1 MALELVK
8 GFSTQSYISQRLW
21 KSIKSLRKLGPQLGL
36 SHEHQQQ
43 QQQHQGDNTLDDVPA
58 SSTVHTTPLDGTQM
72 TQELMEWFETV
83 GNLDTLMAMG
93 IPGTNTGVEDGLA
106 MLDYGGELSSVM
118 KDCF

>member
-36 SHEHQQQ
+36 LHEH
-43 QQQHQGDNTLDDVPA
+43 QQQHQGDNTLDDIPA
-58 SSTVHTTPLDGTQM
+58 LSTVHTTPLDGTQM

-83 GNLDTLMAMG
+83 GNLDTLMAI

-118 KDCF
+118 KNCF

>member
-36 SHEHQQQ
+36 LHE
-43 QQQHQGDNTLDDVPA
+43 QQHQTQDDGSLGDVPA
-58 SSTVHTTPLDGTQM
+58 SSTVQTTPLDGNQM

-83 GNLDTLMAMG
+83 GNLDSLMAMG
-93 IPGTNTGVEDGLA
+93 IPGTNTGVDDGLA

-118 KDCF
+118 RDCF